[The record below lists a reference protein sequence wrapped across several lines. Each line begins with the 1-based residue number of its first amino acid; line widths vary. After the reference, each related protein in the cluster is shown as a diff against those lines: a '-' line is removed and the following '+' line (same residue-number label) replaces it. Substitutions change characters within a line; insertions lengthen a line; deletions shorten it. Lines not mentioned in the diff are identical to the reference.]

1 MRVHVLQHVP
11 FEDIGSMAEWFRQ
24 RGAQLSY
31 TRFYE
36 ADAQL
41 PEPAG
46 FDLIV
51 AMGGPMSV
59 NDEAAL
65 PWLVAEKAFLRA
77 AIASEVAV
85 LGVCL
90 GAQLIA
96 SALGARVQPN
106 DEVEVG
112 WFPVWR
118 ADALDEACFVFPP
131 RVELLH
137 WHGETFALPAGA
149 TLLASSAACRN
160 QAFQLGRRVIG
171 LQCHPEMTPEIV
183 SDLLAEFG
191 AELQPGRWVQ
201 GAAELAAVPAE
212 RYRAAQELMSDV
224 LAYLLAKQ

>member
-1 MRVHVLQHVP
+1 MALPGLPDGP

-31 TRFYE
+31 TRFFE

-41 PEPAG
+41 PELAG
-46 FDLIV
+46 FDLII

-59 NDEAAL
+59 NDEATL
-65 PWLVAEKAFLRA
+65 PWLVAEKAFLRR
-77 AIASEVAV
+77 AIANEVAV

-118 ADALDEACFVFPP
+118 ADAPDEACFVFPP
-131 RVELLH
+131 
-137 WHGETFALPAGA
+137 
-149 TLLASSAACRN
+149 
-160 QAFQLGRRVIG
+160 
-171 LQCHPEMTPEIV
+171 
-183 SDLLAEFG
+183 
-191 AELQPGRWVQ
+191 
-201 GAAELAAVPAE
+201 
-212 RYRAAQELMSDV
+212 
-224 LAYLLAKQ
+224 